1 MCPSALSPCAD
12 VHFQYN
18 GFLLGIF
25 LLSINALLRQEPLW
39 GAFWFAVLLQ
49 FKHIFLYVAPV
60 YFVYLLFHYC
70 MRRDAHPG
78 GGGGGGPIRGLHFG
92 RLVQLACVVVCVFG
106 AALGPFLWWGQ
117 GAQLLARLF
126 PFQRGLCHAYWAP
139 NVWVFYNLAD
149 KLLIAAARRLH
160 VDVGAVAGASTSRGL
175 VEDVAH
181 VVLPTVRSAFTFVLT
196 VAAMA
201 PVLVKLAR
209 RPHPAVFLSALTYC
223 SLCSFMLGQCT
234 THTHTTSLGFDARA
248 GELTVPIRDSMFAFV
263 SSFVFVFF
271 LWFVSCLRLA
281 RARESHSAHHSAP
294 GVSASASDGS

>member
-1 MCPSALSPCAD
+1 MLVLSLCAD
-12 VHFQYN
+12 IHFQYN

-25 LLSINALLRQEPLW
+25 LLSINALLRHEPLW

-60 YFVYLLFHYC
+60 YFVYLLFHHC
-70 MRRDAHPG
+70 MRRDEP
-78 GGGGGGPIRGLHFG
+78 GGPIRGLHLG
-92 RLVQLACVVVCVFG
+92 RLAQLAAVVLSVFG

-117 GAQLLARLF
+117 GAQLLSRLF

-139 NVWVFYNLAD
+139 NAWVFYNLAD
-149 KLLIAAARRLH
+149 KLLIGLARKLHVEVAAA
-160 VDVGAVAGASTSRGL
+160 AGASTSRGL

-196 VAAMA
+196 LAAMA

-223 SLCSFMLGQCT
+223 SLCSFMLGQCAK
-234 THTHTTSLGFDARA
+234 HHGRTSMRA
-248 GELTVPIRDSMFAFV
+248 QLSLSMCRLLSTRSHCLLFIFCFSLLLSDSLPCAFPGWHVHEKAILLTILP
-263 SSFVFVFF
+263 
-271 LWFVSCLRLA
+271 LR
-281 RARESHSAHHSAP
+281 
-294 GVSASASDGS
+294 